1 MASKQYIPSVIK
13 YMNNLAQ
20 TINNM
25 KTASDKVDVSVVEKT
40 LTDISKLLSEAKQ
53 ALENLKIKVNEA
65 EDNKDDVK
73 KAMFYRKEISN
84 NGRFKKAYR

>member
-1 MASKQYIPSVIK
+1 
-13 YMNNLAQ
+13 MNNLAE

-25 KTASDKVDVSVVEKT
+25 KTASDKVDISVVEKT